1 MSIWIERG
9 ACSSIDRSVGAP
21 SLTYA
26 KVDLVIVTGQL
37 SLERPFIMD
46 GMADKDLRE
55 VARFLARTSA
65 IKYLEIFYLQVK
77 DDFVEKLVNFLT
89 DFNETE
95 IY

>member
-1 MSIWIERG
+1 
-9 ACSSIDRSVGAP
+9 
-21 SLTYA
+21 
-26 KVDLVIVTGQL
+26 
-37 SLERPFIMD
+37 MD

-77 DDFVEKLVNFLT
+77 DDFVKKLVNILT